1 MQDRWME
8 RLSEYLDGEMDRAER
23 VSLETHLG
31 ECGECS
37 AALEGLSRVRAR
49 ARELRQAPAPPA
61 LWPRIEAA
69 IAQGQDATA
78 VAGPTSAAEPRAAA
92 VAAGPAR
99 VIRLGS
105 MRGGR
110 HSFSLPELLAAC
122 LAVAIVS
129 GGLVYALLRHQA
141 STVVPGPVTVA
152 RAPETQPSPS
162 AAGTG
167 PLSGPGIDG
176 GRGIAPASATIE
188 PAVRTGAG
196 AVYAARA
203 EETPHEEAI
212 SELRKVL
219 ARQRDQ
225 LDPATIRTLESN
237 LAIID
242 LAIDQARRAL
252 AADSAN
258 TYVKEHLAETMRRK
272 VELLQRA
279 TMLASTSEETR

>member
-8 RLSEYLDGEMDRAER
+8 RLSDYLDQAMDRPER
-23 VSLETHLG
+23 ESLETHLG
-31 ECGECS
+31 ECAACA
-37 AALEGLSRVRAR
+37 AALDGLRRVRAR
-49 ARELRQAPAPPA
+49 AKELSQAPVPPA

-69 IAQGQDATA
+69 IARRQEPAPVLRQGSR
-78 VAGPTSAAEPRAAA
+78 P
-92 VAAGPAR
+92 
-99 VIRLGS
+99 
-105 MRGGR
+105 GGR
-110 HSFSLPELLAAC
+110 RFFSLPELLAAC

-129 GGLVYALLRHQA
+129 GGVVYAFLRHQ
-141 STVVPGPVTVA
+141 TPRVQPGPATLT
-152 RAPETQPSPS
+152 RATGTQTSPS
-162 AAGTG
+162 AVGTG
-167 PLSGPGIDG
+167 PVRERAAEPV
-176 GRGIAPASATIE
+176 AEPAS
-188 PAVRTGAG
+188 RRGAG

-212 SELRKVL
+212 SELRTVL
-219 ARQRDQ
+219 AHKRDQ

-258 TYVKEHLAETMRRK
+258 TYVKEHLAETMRRR

>member
-1 MQDRWME
+1 MHDRWME
-8 RLSEYLDGEMDRAER
+8 RLSEYLDGEMDPAER

-31 ECGECS
+31 ECAEC
-37 AALEGLSRVRAR
+37 AAVLEGLGRVRAR
-49 ARELRQAPAPPA
+49 AKELSRVPVPQA

-69 IAQGQDATA
+69 IALGSSADAATA
-78 VAGPTSAAEPRAAA
+78 
-92 VAAGPAR
+92 R
-99 VIRLGS
+99 VVSRKP
-105 MRGGR
+105 GGR
-110 HSFSLPELLAAC
+110 RFFSLPELLAAC

-129 GGLVYALLRHQA
+129 GGVVYALLRHRPHA
-141 STVVPGPVTVA
+141 VEPGPVIVA
-152 RAPETQPSPS
+152 RAHDRPVDVAPSVS
-162 AAGTG
+162 AA
-167 PLSGPGIDG
+167 
-176 GRGIAPASATIE
+176 IE
-188 PAVRTGAG
+188 PAVRTVAG
-196 AVYAARA
+196 TVHAARA
-203 EETPHEEAI
+203 EETPHEEAV

-258 TYVKEHLAETMRRK
+258 TYVREHLAETMRRR
-272 VELLQRA
+272 VELLHRA